1 MHPLTVS
8 VTAPCLWISMG
19 RIRVAICKREQLHP
33 MHVISVMRAI
43 SKEALSYAG
52 LGLACTCIHLP
63 QQLRGILNLGI
74 EIVHSNQ
81 PTVPVF

>member
-1 MHPLTVS
+1 
-8 VTAPCLWISMG
+8 
-19 RIRVAICKREQLHP
+19 VAICKREQLHP

>member
-1 MHPLTVS
+1 MHPLRVS

-19 RIRVAICKREQLHP
+19 RISVAVCKREQLHP
-33 MHVISVMRAI
+33 MHVISVMRLI
-43 SKEALSYAG
+43 SKEALSWF
-52 LGLACTCIHLP
+52 GLACTCIRLP